1 MTAPERPHP
10 EGARHDAV
18 RSDTGGATEG
28 AVDMAVDMENWSC
41 PVPLRGHDRIVIGHG
56 GGGTLSAELVE
67 HLFLPAF
74 GRAGGAELH
83 DAATVA
89 LGGAGGGRLAF
100 STDSYV
106 VRPLFFPGGCI
117 GDLAVN
123 GTIND
128 VAMSGAV
135 PIALSAGFIVEEGLE
150 LATLGTVAQRMGAA
164 ARAAGVPI
172 VTGDT
177 KVVDAGLADGL
188 YVNTAG
194 VGLVPTG
201 VDIRPSRA
209 TPGDM
214 VIVSGPIG
222 LHGVAVMSLREGL
235 EFGTEIR
242 TDSAPL
248 HGLVAAMLTACADVH
263 VLRDPTRGGLA
274 AALCEI
280 AASAGVGVEYDE
292 AAVPVPAEVAAAC
305 SFLGLDPMH
314 IANEGKL
321 VAFVA
326 PGDVDDVM
334 DAMQAHEHGRDARVI
349 GRVVQSHPGV
359 VVARTRLGATRVVDL
374 PLGEQLPRIC

>member
-1 MTAPERPHP
+1 MC
-10 EGARHDAV
+10 
-18 RSDTGGATEG
+18 RSRSTGSGLADPPDFES
-28 AVDMAVDMENWSC
+28 WSC
-41 PVPLRGHDRIVIGHG
+41 PLPLRNHDRVVIGHG
-56 GGGTLSAELVE
+56 GGGRLSAELVE

-74 GRAGGAELH
+74 GRVEGAELH
-83 DAATVA
+83 DAATIA
-89 LGGAGGGRLAF
+89 LGDGGGGRLAF

-106 VRPLFFPGGCI
+106 VRPLFFPGASI
-117 GDLAVN
+117 GELAVH

-128 VAMSGAV
+128 VAMSGAR
-135 PIALSAGFIVEEGLE
+135 PIALSAGFILEEGLE
-150 LATLGTVAQRMGAA
+150 LATLGAVAQRMGAA
-164 ARAAGVPI
+164 ARQAGVPL

-177 KVVDAGLADGL
+177 KVVDAGQADGM

-194 VGLVPTG
+194 LGVIPDG

-209 TPGDM
+209 TPGDL

-222 LHGVAVMSLREGL
+222 LHGVAVMSKREGL
-235 EFGTEIR
+235 EFGTGIES
-242 TDSAPL
+242 DSAPL
-248 HGLVAAMLTACADVH
+248 HGLVAAMLTASRDLH

-280 AASAGVGVEYDE
+280 AAAAGVGVEFDD

-305 SFLGLDPMH
+305 SFLGLDAIN

-326 PGDVDDVM
+326 PGDVDAVM
-334 DAMQAHEHGRDARVI
+334 AAMLDHEHGRGACVI
-349 GRVVQSHPGV
+349 GRVTETHPGV